1 MENERARERDGEEI
15 SLLLLP
21 DSQSLVARIEFGLCN
36 LASSVFSRILNI
48 RMETRHTGHA
58 TTSGVF
64 ASIYIKRA
72 DYLRLAEERERKK
85 IEEKERK
92 KREGK
97 KEKKKEERDWKKE
110 EERGR

>member
-1 MENERARERDGEEI
+1 VAM
-15 SLLLLP
+15 P
-21 DSQSLVARIEFGLCN
+21 VPVARFLIIMK
-36 LASSVFSRILNI
+36 R
-48 RMETRHTGHA
+48 A
-58 TTSGVF
+58 TASGVF